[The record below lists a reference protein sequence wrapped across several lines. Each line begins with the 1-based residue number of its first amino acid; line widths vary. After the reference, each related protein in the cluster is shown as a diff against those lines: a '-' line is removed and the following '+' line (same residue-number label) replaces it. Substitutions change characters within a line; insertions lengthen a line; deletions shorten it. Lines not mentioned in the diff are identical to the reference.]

1 MTYEQTPLSKNLQN
15 IDIEVKLES
24 LVQVSV
30 TEV

>member
-1 MTYEQTPLSKNLQN
+1 MIYEQTPLSKILQN